1 MEVKKGAENLKSLSI
16 PDGTKDVIGIDMRV
30 REYLLSKI
38 KEIYENFGFIPQKTS
53 ILENSDVFKGHH
65 GEGEKIIFHLH
76 DKEKNNLALR
86 YDLTVP
92 LARIINMYPDIPKP
106 YQRYQIAD
114 SFRDDDVDNGH
125 FREFVQCDADIIGTS
140 APSSDAEIIF
150 MAYKVLKN
158 LGIENCT
165 LLINNRLILK
175 GIANAAGINEESKI
189 IDMQCAMDN
198 TRQTNKEFVGDLEN
212 NLKLKNIDESII
224 NKIIR
229 IIDIS
234 TKISRDKTL
243 LESLKEMKKVFK
255 EHALIIEGISELE
268 EIFSYLP
275 AEVLE
280 KINLKFSLARGAN
293 YYTGVIFEGVVDNT
307 KIGSVLGGGR
317 YDNLIYEVGDEN
329 EPAVGMAI
337 GFERILAVIKEL
349 KIINIYET
357 IPDKI
362 LIVNKVAEISNKVF
376 DFVNKLRKYVNVNF
390 YFDVID
396 SYGDIKKYIKL
407 NKYKSILMFIS
418 SGKAKLIDLSN
429 DLEFSQYIIEIAN
442 REAPE
447 ISIEIN

>member
-106 YQRYQIAD
+106 YKSYQIAD

-158 LGIENCT
+158 LGIENFT

-243 LESLKEMKKVFK
+243 LEALKEMKKVFK

>member
-106 YQRYQIAD
+106 YKSYQIAD

-158 LGIENCT
+158 LGIENFT

-243 LESLKEMKKVFK
+243 LEALKEMKKVFK

-275 AEVLE
+275 VEVLE

>member
-1 MEVKKGAENLKSLSI
+1 MEVKKAAENL
-16 PDGTKDVIGIDMRV
+16 
-30 REYLLSKI
+30 
-38 KEIYENFGFIPQKTS
+38 N
-53 ILENSDVFKGHH
+53 
-65 GEGEKIIFHLH
+65 
-76 DKEKNNLALR
+76 LR

-106 YQRYQIAD
+106 YKRYQIAD

-158 LGIENCT
+158 LGIENFT
-165 LLINNRLILK
+165 LLVNNRLILK

-234 TKISRDKTL
+234 TKILRDKTL
-243 LESLKEMKKVFK
+243 LEALKEMKKVFK

-275 AEVLE
+275 EEVLE

-317 YDNLIYEVGDEN
+317 YDNLIYEVGDKN

-337 GFERILAVIKEL
+337 GFERILEVIKEL

-362 LIVNKVAEISNKVF
+362 LIVNKVAEISNEVF

-407 NKYKSILMFIS
+407 NKYKSILMFID

-447 ISIEIN
+447 ISMEIE

>member
-1 MEVKKGAENLKSLSI
+1 MEVKKAAENL
-16 PDGTKDVIGIDMRV
+16 
-30 REYLLSKI
+30 
-38 KEIYENFGFIPQKTS
+38 N
-53 ILENSDVFKGHH
+53 
-65 GEGEKIIFHLH
+65 
-76 DKEKNNLALR
+76 LR

-106 YQRYQIAD
+106 YKRYQIAD

-158 LGIENCT
+158 LGIENFT
-165 LLINNRLILK
+165 LLVNNRLILK

-234 TKISRDKTL
+234 TKILRDKTL
-243 LESLKEMKKVFK
+243 LEALKEMKKVFK

-275 AEVLE
+275 EEVLE
-280 KINLKFSLARGAN
+280 KINFKFSLARGAN

-362 LIVNKVAEISNKVF
+362 LIVNKVAEISNEVF

-407 NKYKSILMFIS
+407 NKYKSILMFID

-447 ISIEIN
+447 ISIEIE

>member
-1 MEVKKGAENLKSLSI
+1 MEVKKAAENLKSLSI

-106 YQRYQIAD
+106 YKRYQIAD

-158 LGIENCT
+158 LGIENFT
-165 LLINNRLILK
+165 LLVNNRLILK

-189 IDMQCAMDN
+189 IDMQCVMDN

-212 NLKLKNIDESII
+212 NLKLKYID
-224 NKIIR
+224 
-229 IIDIS
+229 
-234 TKISRDKTL
+234 
-243 LESLKEMKKVFK
+243 V
-255 EHALIIEGISELE
+255 
-268 EIFSYLP
+268 Y
-275 AEVLE
+275 
-280 KINLKFSLARGAN
+280 KFR
-293 YYTGVIFEGVVDNT
+293 
-307 KIGSVLGGGR
+307 
-317 YDNLIYEVGDEN
+317 
-329 EPAVGMAI
+329 
-337 GFERILAVIKEL
+337 
-349 KIINIYET
+349 
-357 IPDKI
+357 
-362 LIVNKVAEISNKVF
+362 
-376 DFVNKLRKYVNVNF
+376 
-390 YFDVID
+390 
-396 SYGDIKKYIKL
+396 
-407 NKYKSILMFIS
+407 
-418 SGKAKLIDLSN
+418 
-429 DLEFSQYIIEIAN
+429 
-442 REAPE
+442 
-447 ISIEIN
+447 

>member
-1 MEVKKGAENLKSLSI
+1 MEVKKAAENL
-16 PDGTKDVIGIDMRV
+16 
-30 REYLLSKI
+30 
-38 KEIYENFGFIPQKTS
+38 N
-53 ILENSDVFKGHH
+53 
-65 GEGEKIIFHLH
+65 
-76 DKEKNNLALR
+76 LR

-106 YQRYQIAD
+106 YKSYQIAD

-158 LGIENCT
+158 LGIENFT

-243 LESLKEMKKVFK
+243 LEALKEMKKVFK

-275 AEVLE
+275 VEVLE